1 MEESK
6 DIWSL
11 SSAQSKT
18 NQELANEL
26 MEEIIK
32 LVRETISESKTKK
45 IKNQKKKTM
54 KSTVVGDRLKMID
67 EAGDKA
73 ALQAKISKIDEDIK
87 EAQEIKASIP
97 TNINHFVSAEII
109 SDLMDDINE
118 SISGLENKKK
128 ELEDQMKSLDSNKVD
143 DKPSNN
149 KTNEQ

>member
-1 MEESK
+1 MRK
-6 DIWSL
+6 
-11 SSAQSKT
+11 
-18 NQELANEL
+18 
-26 MEEIIK
+26 EEIVK
-32 LVRETISESKTKK
+32 LVRETLSESKKAKQK
-45 IKNQKKKTM
+45 IQKKKTM

>member
-1 MEESK
+1 MK
-6 DIWSL
+6 
-11 SSAQSKT
+11 K
-18 NQELANEL
+18 
-26 MEEIIK
+26 EEIIK

>member
-1 MEESK
+1 MK
-6 DIWSL
+6 
-11 SSAQSKT
+11 K
-18 NQELANEL
+18 
-26 MEEIIK
+26 EEIIK

-45 IKNQKKKTM
+45 IKNQKEKTM

>member
-1 MEESK
+1 MK
-6 DIWSL
+6 
-11 SSAQSKT
+11 K
-18 NQELANEL
+18 
-26 MEEIIK
+26 EEIIK

-45 IKNQKKKTM
+45 LKNQKKKTM

-149 KTNEQ
+149 KTDEQ